1 MKSKDVLLLEQA
13 YDKVKLLREKLL
25 AIDSL
30 RQQIIGAFRTYFDV
44 DEADIDDARTNINDA
59 RTKERVHVPRVHVP
73 RVHVPLSKD
82 LGLRDFKID
91 YDYRLPMKCD
101 YHVSVY
107 FALVYKR
114 LLYIVDLSLYYWN
127 QEPTRNDFQDIAHG
141 RNLAHGSAQQKQKN
155 QISTESPLTVYG
167 YVYEVDPKTKDKILL
182 DTINRDRSS
191 FDHFRPEG
199 GDIGEI
205 AIQVKK
211 IIDNS
216 SNDENDEP
224 EDLDPVQPTSEKTPI
239 DDLVEA

>member
-1 MKSKDVLLLEQA
+1 MHTVETLH
-13 YDKVKLLREKLL
+13 
-25 AIDSL
+25 
-30 RQQIIGAFRTYFDV
+30 T
-44 DEADIDDARTNINDA
+44 EA
-59 RTKERVHVPRVHVP
+59 
-73 RVHVPLSKD
+73 
-82 LGLRDFKID
+82 
-91 YDYRLPMKCD
+91 
-101 YHVSVY
+101 
-107 FALVYKR
+107 
-114 LLYIVDLSLYYWN
+114 
-127 QEPTRNDFQDIAHG
+127 RNK
-141 RNLAHGSAQQKQKN
+141 NKKN
-155 QISTESPLTVYG
+155 QINTESPLTVYG

-211 IIDNS
+211 IIDDS

>member
-1 MKSKDVLLLEQA
+1 MKSKDVLLLERA
-13 YDKVKLLREKLL
+13 YDKVRLLCEKLL
-25 AIDSL
+25 TIDSL
-30 RQQIIGAFRTYFDV
+30 RQQIIGAFRTYFDI
-44 DEADIDDARTNINDA
+44 DEIDIDDARTEKRI
-59 RTKERVHVPRVHVP
+59 
-73 RVHVPLSKD
+73 HVPLSKEM
-82 LGLRDFKID
+82 GIRDFEIN
-91 YDYRLPMKCD
+91 YDFRLPEKCD

-141 RNLAHGSAQQKQKN
+141 RNIAHGSAQQKQKN
-155 QISTESPLTVYG
+155 QINTESPLTVFG

>member
-1 MKSKDVLLLEQA
+1 MKSKDVLLLERA
-13 YDKVKLLREKLL
+13 YDKVRLLCEKLL
-25 AIDSL
+25 TIDSL
-30 RQQIIGAFRTYFDV
+30 RQQIIGAFRTYFDI
-44 DEADIDDARTNINDA
+44 DEIDIDDARTEKRI
-59 RTKERVHVPRVHVP
+59 
-73 RVHVPLSKD
+73 HVPLSKEM
-82 LGLRDFKID
+82 GIRDFEIN
-91 YDYRLPMKCD
+91 YDFRLPEKCD

-127 QEPTRNDFQDIAHG
+127 QEPTTDDFQDIARG
-141 RNLAHGSAQQKQKN
+141 RNLELGSAQKKQEQKN
-155 QISTESPLTVYG
+155 QINTESPLTVYG

-224 EDLDPVQPTSEKTPI
+224 EDIDPVQPTSKNLLSVI
-239 DDLVEA
+239 S

>member
-1 MKSKDVLLLEQA
+1 MKSKDVLLLERA
-13 YDKVKLLREKLL
+13 YDKVRLLCEKLL
-25 AIDSL
+25 TIDSL
-30 RQQIIGAFRTYFDV
+30 RQQIIGAFRTYFDI
-44 DEADIDDARTNINDA
+44 DEIDIDDARTEKRI
-59 RTKERVHVPRVHVP
+59 
-73 RVHVPLSKD
+73 HVPLSKEM
-82 LGLRDFKID
+82 GIRDFEIN
-91 YDYRLPMKCD
+91 YDFRLPEKCD

-141 RNLAHGSAQQKQKN
+141 RNIAHGSAQQKQKN
-155 QISTESPLTVYG
+155 QINTESPLTVYG

-224 EDLDPVQPTSEKTPI
+224 EDIDPVQPTSKNLLSVI
-239 DDLVEA
+239 S

>member
-1 MKSKDVLLLEQA
+1 MKSKDVLLLERA
-13 YDKVKLLREKLL
+13 YDKVRLLCEKLL
-25 AIDSL
+25 TIDSL
-30 RQQIIGAFRTYFDV
+30 RQQIIGAFRTYFDI
-44 DEADIDDARTNINDA
+44 DEIDIDDARTEKRI
-59 RTKERVHVPRVHVP
+59 
-73 RVHVPLSKD
+73 HVPLSKEM
-82 LGLRDFKID
+82 GIRDFEIN
-91 YDYRLPMKCD
+91 YDFRLPEKCD

-141 RNLAHGSAQQKQKN
+141 RNIAHGSAQQKQKN
-155 QISTESPLTVYG
+155 QINTESPLTVYG

-182 DTINRDRSS
+182 DTINRDRSRLRSRLDRSRLDRSDRSS

-224 EDLDPVQPTSEKTPI
+224 EDIDPVQPTSKNLLSVI
-239 DDLVEA
+239 S

>member
-44 DEADIDDARTNINDA
+44 DKTDIDDARTNINDA
-59 RTKERVHVPRVHVP
+59 RTKE

-155 QISTESPLTVYG
+155 QINTESPLTVYG